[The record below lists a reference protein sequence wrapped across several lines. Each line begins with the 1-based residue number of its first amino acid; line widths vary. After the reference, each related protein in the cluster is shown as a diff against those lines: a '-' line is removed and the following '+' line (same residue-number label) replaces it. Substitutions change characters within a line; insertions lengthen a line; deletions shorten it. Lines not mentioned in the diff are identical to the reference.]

1 VVSLASQVELGAIAA
16 IDSIDLAAAI
26 DLSYLWRM
34 RLRHHDSLQK
44 TLSFAAIHLMIA
56 VAVGYALTGSFVLA
70 GLLSLIEPA
79 INTVAHYHLDRR
91 WRTPH
96 LLRKTLAFG
105 AAHLVVSVG
114 VGYALTGSFV
124 LAGLFAFIEP
134 ALNTMAHYAFERWWA
149 RVSRNVVAESATAGV
164 GD

>member
-1 VVSLASQVELGAIAA
+1 MVAIY
-16 IDSIDLAAAI
+16 SIDLYRSI
-26 DLSYLWRM
+26 DQNY
-34 RLRHHDSLQK
+34 HQC
-44 TLSFAAIHLMIA
+44 I
-56 VAVGYALTGSFVLA
+56 
-70 GLLSLIEPA
+70 
-79 INTVAHYHLDRR
+79 HLDRR

-149 RVSRNVVAESATAGV
+149 RAQRNVVAVSATAGV